1 MGKANILFIRE
12 KNGVPFPYTSKS
24 TGLLSSSGVVKASFG
39 ILIDVLVY
47 TDGANN
53 ATVTIYNDPDSADG
67 KELAKVVVK
76 GSDLMGGE
84 VSILTEAA
92 LGMYISISG
101 TGAQALVRYA

>member
-1 MGKANILFIRE
+1 MGRASILFTRE
-12 KNGVPFPYTSKS
+12 ENGIPFPYTSKS
-24 TGLLSSSGVVKASFG
+24 TGLLSASGVIKASFG

-47 TDGANN
+47 TDGTNN
-53 ATVTIYNDPDSADG
+53 ATVTIYDDPDSANG
-67 KELAKVVVK
+67 TELAKVVVK

-84 VSILTEAA
+84 VSILTGAA